1 MTARPRLA
9 GPGRLDGAPDRT
21 RQGARGH
28 RAAEGQSLVE
38 FALIVPIFMLLLL
51 GMLEFGFAFT
61 ADQTLAYATR
71 EGART
76 GAALANGGGILGCG
90 AGQSPNAA
98 SVDPLIV
105 AAVERVLTSP
115 GSPVGVHLD
124 RIPTIRIYLANS
136 DGSESA
142 SADVWTYRAGAGPVV
157 DGKAIDYVLT
167 STGWAACSRLNGV
180 AADGLGV
187 SLTYSYQFQTPY
199 GAILGYFGA
208 GGLTSL
214 DIGDRTVMNL
224 NPTQ

>member
-1 MTARPRLA
+1 MSGRTLRGA
-9 GPGRLDGAPDRT
+9 GGRSAA
-21 RQGARGH
+21 QGQG
-28 RAAEGQSLVE
+28 LVE
-38 FALIVPIFMLLLL
+38 FALILPVFMLLLL

-76 GAALANGGGILGCG
+76 GAALANGGGTLGCG

-124 RIPTIRIYLANS
+124 RIPTIRIYLAKDN
-136 DGSESA
+136 GSESG
-142 SADVWTYRAGAGPVV
+142 SADVWTYRKGAGPVV
-157 DGKAIDYVLT
+157 DGRPIDYILT
-167 STGWAACSRLNGV
+167 STGWPACSRLNGV

-187 SLTYSYQFQTPY
+187 SLTYAYQFQTPY
-199 GAILGYFGA
+199 GAILGFFGA
-208 GGLTSL
+208 GGITSL
-214 DIGDRTVMNL
+214 NIGDRTVMNL